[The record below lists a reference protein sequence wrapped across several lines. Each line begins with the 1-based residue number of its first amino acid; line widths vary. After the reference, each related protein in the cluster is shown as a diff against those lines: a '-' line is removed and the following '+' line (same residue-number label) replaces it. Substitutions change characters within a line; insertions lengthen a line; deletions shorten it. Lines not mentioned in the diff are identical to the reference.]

1 MLSLHPFIHPCE
13 CTWIMKIK
21 VLSIWI
27 SCYGESY
34 QFNPIFPCI
43 CLSYSHIFLEIFSE
57 ACVRIFLIYFFGF
70 LDKETLRAGRLFF
83 QNISLSCFLD
93 ILVEFG
99 DAIYETKFAILL
111 FCVCWSPHHS
121 ICYGLSDTCHCTLL
135 NSTLLCFFLLY
146 KSALFYDKIGTS
158 FNWTSSSETA

>member
-1 MLSLHPFIHPCE
+1 MF
-13 CTWIMKIK
+13 CTWFIKIK
-21 VLSIWI
+21 VLPILN

-34 QFNPIFPCI
+34 EFNPTVPCI
-43 CLSYSHIFLEIFSE
+43 HFSYSYIFFEDFPWRLFEDFSDF
-57 ACVRIFLIYFFGF
+57 VFGC
-70 LDKETLRAGRLFF
+70 LHKGTLRAGRLFF

>member
-1 MLSLHPFIHPCE
+1 MF

-21 VLSIWI
+21 VLSILN

-34 QFNPIFPCI
+34 EFNLIFPCI
-43 CLSYSHIFLEIFSE
+43 RFSYSYIFFEDFLWRFFEDFSDF
-57 ACVRIFLIYFFGF
+57 VFGF
-70 LDKETLRAGRLFF
+70 LHKGTLRAGRLFF

-93 ILVEFG
+93 KLVEFG
-99 DAIYETKFAILL
+99 DAIYESKFAILL

-121 ICYGLSDTCHCTLL
+121 ICYGMSDTCHCTLL

>member
-1 MLSLHPFIHPCE
+1 MF

-21 VLSIWI
+21 VLSILN

-34 QFNPIFPCI
+34 EFNLIFPCI
-43 CLSYSHIFLEIFSE
+43 RFSYSYIFFEDFLWRFFEDFSDF
-57 ACVRIFLIYFFGF
+57 VFGF
-70 LDKETLRAGRLFF
+70 LHKGTLRAGRLFF

-99 DAIYETKFAILL
+99 DTIYETKFSVLL
-111 FCVCWSPHHS
+111 FCVCSSPHHS
-121 ICYGLSDTCHCTLL
+121 ICHGLSHRYHCTLL
-135 NSTLLCFFLLY
+135 NSFLLYPTLLY
-146 KSALFYDKIGTS
+146 KSVSFYYKIGTS